1 MEIVNIIILEATDML
16 CNYNTEKLLGLKGVI
31 VKNVRQLPDR
41 TEIFIEL
48 PKEPHVCP
56 CCGHKTSHVHD
67 YRQQTVKDIPSFGKH
82 TVLIL
87 RKRRYHCSFC
97 GKHFFE
103 EVLFL
108 PRYSRMT
115 SRLAAYIISD
125 RSDVRSCPYT
135 NGFTEGVNNKIKVL
149 KRQQWLVS
157 REVRNFGIPEN
168 ESSCV

>member
-67 YRQQTVKDIPSFGKH
+67 YR
-82 TVLIL
+82 
-87 RKRRYHCSFC
+87 
-97 GKHFFE
+97 

-108 PRYSRMT
+108 PRYSRTT
-115 SRLAAYIISD
+115 SRLAVLLPFLGPPQLLTKS
-125 RSDVRSCPYT
+125 R
-135 NGFTEGVNNKIKVL
+135 NGNARCNCCGQPHPARYRHCL
-149 KRQQWLVS
+149 RGLP
-157 REVRNFGIPEN
+157 RR
-168 ESSCV
+168 